1 MKSDPFDACES
12 GADFLDVPVYREN
25 EMLRKLLIAFGIFEI
40 AMPRPV
46 IDACER
52 IGLKNPE
59 DAQLRPRA
67 LWGARLEGALFVWV
81 LARRESGATI
91 ANRLLALAGIALV
104 IVPRPIVELSQRL
117 VYENV
122 DELEPKPWVN
132 PAARLLGVLY
142 LTVAALSTIGSDRN
156 EKEPAQN

>member
-1 MKSDPFDACES
+1 
-12 GADFLDVPVYREN
+12 
-25 EMLRKLLIAFGIFEI
+25 MLRKLLIAFGIFEI
-40 AMPRPV
+40 ANPQPV

-52 IGLKNPE
+52 IGLENPE
-59 DAQLRPRA
+59 DARLRPRA

-104 IVPRPIVELSQRL
+104 LVPQPIVEVSQQL

-122 DELEPKPWVN
+122 DELETKPWVD
-132 PAARLLGVLY
+132 PAARLLGALY
-142 LTVAALSTIGSDRN
+142 LTVAALSTIGSDESN
-156 EKEPAQN
+156 EDATVN

>member
-1 MKSDPFDACES
+1 
-12 GADFLDVPVYREN
+12 
-25 EMLRKLLIAFGIFEI
+25 MLRKLLIAFGIFEI
-40 AMPRPV
+40 AMPQPV

-52 IGLKNPE
+52 IGLENPE
-59 DAQLRPRA
+59 EARLRPLA

-104 IVPRPIVELSQRL
+104 LVPQPLVELSQRL

-122 DELEPKPWVN
+122 ADLEPKPWVN

-142 LTVAALSTIGSDRN
+142 LTVAALSTIGSDGNEEEPTRN
-156 EKEPAQN
+156 